1 MITPFCYLLFLLSL
15 LLIYLGFLILP
26 RGFKAQ
32 YCLGSRRRYRRK
44 RRRGRRIVVPSSS
57 SSSRNKQFQD
67 EEVPI
72 STNTTTTEPSRLLRF
87 NTPPPLKS
95 AHNKSSMIEERVRY
109 SLTNPPGL
117 RLIAHGIKV
126 RPRPVWIQLHV
137 DHHHKQ
143 EAYNASEFQNC
154 LTWRAELKT
163 TSLPPE
169 GASSL
174 SSNTPSLGSIRKVSL
189 DDIAGIELGQKTV
202 ALKRLSKEKS
212 VREDECFSILT
223 NTGTLDLQCVLSP
236 DIMGEATSPGDVRKA
251 CLDILT
257 SCLSSNNNSKVVRR
271 VSSAKTNENS
281 ASTISF

>member
-1 MITPFCYLLFLLSL
+1 MITPLSYLLFLLSL
-15 LLIYLGFLILP
+15 LVIYLGFLILP

-44 RRRGRRIVVPSSS
+44 RRRRNTKVPSSS
-57 SSSRNKQFQD
+57 RKQFQD
-67 EEVPI
+67 EEAPI
-72 STNTTTTEPSRLLRF
+72 TTNTTAAPSRLLRF
-87 NTPPPLKS
+87 NTPTQPKR
-95 AHNKSSMIEERVRY
+95 AHERYKLEERVRY
-109 SLTNPPGL
+109 SLTNPPGM

-126 RPRPVWIQLHV
+126 RPRPVWIQLHIG
-137 DHHHKQ
+137 HHNQDANKT
-143 EAYNASEFQNC
+143 SEFQNC

-163 TSLPPE
+163 SSSPE
-169 GASSL
+169 NTSSL
-174 SSNTPSLGSIRKVSL
+174 SSNTPSLGSIRKVTL

-223 NTGTLDLQCVLSP
+223 KTGTLDLQCVLSP
-236 DIMGEATSPGDVRKA
+236 DMVGEAASAGDVRNA

-257 SCLSSNNNSKVVRR
+257 SCLSSNNNSEVERML
-271 VSSAKTNENS
+271 SSAKANENS

>member
-1 MITPFCYLLFLLSL
+1 MPSL
-15 LLIYLGFLILP
+15 
-26 RGFKAQ
+26 
-32 YCLGSRRRYRRK
+32 
-44 RRRGRRIVVPSSS
+44 
-57 SSSRNKQFQD
+57 RNKQFHD
-67 EEVPI
+67 EEAPT
-72 STNTTTTEPSRLLRF
+72 TNDTTAAPPRLLKF
-87 NTPPPLKS
+87 NTATPHKS
-95 AHNKSSMIEERVRY
+95 AHERSKLEERVRY
-109 SLTNPPGL
+109 SLTNPPGM

-126 RPRPVWIQLHV
+126 RPRPVWIQLHA
-137 DHHHKQ
+137 DHHHHNQ
-143 EAYNASEFQNC
+143 QATNASEYQNC

-163 TSLPPE
+163 LSSPENTSSL
-169 GASSL
+169 L

-236 DIMGEATSPGDVRKA
+236 DMVGEATSASHVRKA

-257 SCLSSNNNSKVVRR
+257 SSLSFNNNSEVVRML
-271 VSSAKTNENS
+271 SSAKANENS